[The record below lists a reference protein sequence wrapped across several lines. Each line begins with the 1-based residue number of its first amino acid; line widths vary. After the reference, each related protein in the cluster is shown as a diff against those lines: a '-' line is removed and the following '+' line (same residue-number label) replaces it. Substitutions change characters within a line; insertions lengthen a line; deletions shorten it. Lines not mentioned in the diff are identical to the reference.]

1 MAGVSHLRR
10 PALSANQSLCVI
22 LRLQAGLPSLRTP
35 ALRASVKDA
44 IAEGRER
51 SGFQLSRYSLKD
63 AELRLIVRASDRR
76 ALSRG
81 IQGLSI
87 RIARALNRNLN
98 RNGRVFA
105 DRYEASVAPGTK

>member
-1 MAGVSHLRR
+1 
-10 PALSANQSLCVI
+10 VI
-22 LRLQAGLPSLRTP
+22 LRVRPGLPSLRTP

-63 AELRLIVRASDRR
+63 AELRLIVQASDRR

-98 RNGRVFA
+98 RSGRVFA
-105 DRYEASVAPGTK
+105 DRYEASVGSSRK